1 MKKTVIRFWV
11 ASCVYSETPLTAV
24 RIPVVGT
31 AAEFISLIIGAI
43 DGGSLD
49 ATLIISFLL
58 GTWWT
63 TGAPCSLDWLCAFS
77 VSIHGLSLNK
87 TQPLIRGEGS
97 EGLARGATDTR
108 SGGHSGAA
116 CGLSELILL
125 STHRML
131 SRDQLPAMFLHST
144 IWSRFFCFL
153 LFLCSLL
160 RSGFLLVSFLSFF
173 FFSFV
178 VLLFF
183 FCFIFLWFPF
193 LIAFVFLIVR
203 YRYFYFPCVADVAR
217 QYYKIG

>member
-31 AAEFISLIIGAI
+31 AAEFISLIIGTI

-173 FFSFV
+173 FFPLSFFSSFSV
-178 VLLFF
+178 SFF
-183 FCFIFLWFPF
+183 FGFPF
-193 LIAFVFLIVR
+193 LSLL
-203 YRYFYFPCVADVAR
+203 YF
-217 QYYKIG
+217 

>member
-11 ASCVYSETPLTAV
+11 ASCVYSETPLTAA

-31 AAEFISLIIGAI
+31 AAVFISLIIGAI

-160 RSGFLLVSFLSFF
+160 RTGFLLVSFLSFF
-173 FFSFV
+173 FFPLSFFSSFSV
-178 VLLFF
+178 SFF
-183 FCFIFLWFPF
+183 FGFSFLS
-193 LIAFVFLIVR
+193 LL
-203 YRYFYFPCVADVAR
+203 YF
-217 QYYKIG
+217 